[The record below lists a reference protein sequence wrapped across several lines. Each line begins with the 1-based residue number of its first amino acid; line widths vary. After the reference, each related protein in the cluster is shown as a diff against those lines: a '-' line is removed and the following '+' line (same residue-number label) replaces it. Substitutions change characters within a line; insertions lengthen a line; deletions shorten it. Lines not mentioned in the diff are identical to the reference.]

1 MTTTFSRLSSKW
13 LAVALLTFT
22 TPFAT
27 EGQRRGPQ
35 QPAAAPWPSIT
46 IGVKAGYD
54 SKTNAEVLGAQI
66 RIPLL
71 RSGTVELIPHTDVT
85 FATALKEYQYAVDA
99 VYLLSGRRG
108 GLYVGGGL
116 AFRNTIYGSDPKV
129 PRKTSQGYSVV
140 VGTKFGGGGGLGAQL
155 ELRWV
160 FISESGLDDVSSVDP
175 QVVTFGVNIPLT
187 GRGSRQERPDS

>member
-54 SKTNAEVLGAQI
+54 SNTNAEVLGAQI